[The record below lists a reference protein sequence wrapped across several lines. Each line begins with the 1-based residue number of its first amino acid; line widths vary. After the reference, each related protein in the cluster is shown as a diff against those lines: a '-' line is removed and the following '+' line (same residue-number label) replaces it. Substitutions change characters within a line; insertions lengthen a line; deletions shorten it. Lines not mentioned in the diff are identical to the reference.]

1 MGPNQQK
8 LAIELLRTRN
18 CSIVMVCINNQCC
31 EPVPTWH
38 AVFQVVMFFPAGSDM
53 DSHGSAYPNH
63 AEAPVLCKT
72 RHSEIQSLTRSAGP
86 ELKMNM
92 NIYIYTYIHIYVF
105 IYLFIYLFMYMYIYI
120 CIYICIYIV
129 ICIYGL

>member
-1 MGPNQQK
+1 MK
-8 LAIELLRTRN
+8 Y
-18 CSIVMVCINNQCC
+18 SNQCC

-92 NIYIYTYIHIYVF
+92 NIYIHTYIYMYLF
-105 IYLFIYLFMYMYIYI
+105 IYLFIYVYVYIYMYIYMYIYI
-120 CIYICIYIV
+120 CIYSYMYIW
-129 ICIYGL
+129 IMRKGIG

>member
-1 MGPNQQK
+1 MK
-8 LAIELLRTRN
+8 Y
-18 CSIVMVCINNQCC
+18 SNQCC

-92 NIYIYTYIHIYVF
+92 NIYIYIHTYIC
-105 IYLFIYLFMYMYIYI
+105 IYLFIYLCICIYIYMYIYMY
-120 CIYICIYIV
+120 IYSYMYIW
-129 ICIYGL
+129 IMRKGIG